1 MPVKDYSTKLEERQ
15 IRQLRELSKQTHIPQ
30 AVLVRQAVDLLLE
43 KKQEELELLN
53 FVKMIDEQMDEDQ
66 EAMQEL
72 AKF

>member
-15 IRQLRELSKQTHIPQ
+15 IRRLRELSKQTHIPQ
-30 AVLVRQAVDLLLE
+30 AVLVRQAIDLLLE